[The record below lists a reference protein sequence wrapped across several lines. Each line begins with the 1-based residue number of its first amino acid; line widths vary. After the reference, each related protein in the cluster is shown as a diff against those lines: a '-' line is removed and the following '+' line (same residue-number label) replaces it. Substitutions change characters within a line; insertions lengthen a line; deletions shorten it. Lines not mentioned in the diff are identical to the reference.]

1 MNINNISMLKNADY
15 VGTVNK
21 LETELN
27 TLKNN
32 IDNVLN
38 NIKLYKNK
46 EDEFVDLKKYSLGII
61 QGQGCIID
69 NLCGKICEL
78 QDVIILLNNIK
89 E

>member
-46 EDEFVDLKKYSLGII
+46 EDEFVDLK
-61 QGQGCIID
+61 
-69 NLCGKICEL
+69 
-78 QDVIILLNNIK
+78 NIVL

>member
-1 MNINNISMLKNADY
+1 MNINDIRMLKNADY

-21 LETELN
+21 LESELK

-32 IDNVLN
+32 IDCVLN

-46 EDEFVDLKKYSLGII
+46 ENEFVDLGKYSLGLI
-61 QGQGCIID
+61 QGQGCSID

-78 QDVIILLNNIK
+78 KDVITLLNNIK
-89 E
+89 